1 VITILNGRH
10 LALLLRHLREGR
22 HLSRRELA
30 RRLFV
35 APKTVANR
43 EHAQRILNTD
53 DLIDTAYVL
62 GFDVALM
69 PRRHPGARPTGTGWP
84 T

>member
-1 VITILNGRH
+1 MITILNGRH
-10 LALLLRHLREGR
+10 LAQLLQHLRQGR
-22 HLSRRELA
+22 GLSRREMA

-35 APKTVANR
+35 SHKTVANR
-43 EHAQRILNTD
+43 EQQTRVLNTD

-62 GFDVALM
+62 GFNVTLT
-69 PRRHPGARPTGTGWP
+69 PQRHRGARPTGTGWP